1 MFLQYFRGL
10 PEHESTSL
18 RFHTYYNLVII
29 YESLFVGKRRKS
41 CEELK
46 WGRQYHK
53 RGENMGL
60 LKFKNLM
67 YYTNDTLHVQS
78 HCNFRVYDMTSRFV
92 KGVYVRGTC
101 GIIIS
106 TKNNIVHNH
115 PMTWNK
121 IFLFH
126 VMCFIESFSYKNFFF
141 VFPFF
146 FANFL
151 YFHFLHS
158 LLYYLPL
165 LDSSR
170 GQSLF

>member
-1 MFLQYFRGL
+1 LFLQYFRGL

-18 RFHTYYNLVII
+18 RFHAYYNLVII

-115 PMTWNK
+115 PMTWNE
-121 IFLFH
+121 IFLLNLKHRLPIYMNVSWYLILKWDFD
-126 VMCFIESFSYKNFFF
+126 FFCECSWQLN
-141 VFPFF
+141 V
-146 FANFL
+146 
-151 YFHFLHS
+151 HS
-158 LLYYLPL
+158 
-165 LDSSR
+165 
-170 GQSLF
+170 SLMPII